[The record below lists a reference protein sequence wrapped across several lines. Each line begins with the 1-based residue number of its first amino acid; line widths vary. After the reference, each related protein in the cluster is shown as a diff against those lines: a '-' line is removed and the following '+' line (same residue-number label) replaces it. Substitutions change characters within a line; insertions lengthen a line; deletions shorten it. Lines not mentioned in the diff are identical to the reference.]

1 MDKRNI
7 WVVCDAFDHVDSFT
21 GQLVSKAY
29 QLSKESNGCVQVIF
43 LGNTSEDELKRCA
56 LYGADEVVYQHCETK
71 DERLWLDILSDIYSS
86 IGADVIMFTNSDFS
100 KTLSSFFA
108 SRFEFG
114 LTADCIDICFED
126 ENGFVFERATMSDS
140 VQARIICIDS
150 QCCTCT
156 VKKNAFVENVIN
168 EVKELSIRKWDYK
181 GSFNTDDTYE
191 VISCVK
197 REIENS
203 ADLDNA
209 KIVFGVGRGVKDK
222 ETFDLICQAGKKY
235 NAVVVGTKCVVDDG
249 LLPKKYQVGQSG
261 RSIAPDIYIAFGISG
276 ANQHLVGIRNSRQI
290 IAVNNNENAPI
301 FNIADVKIVADVKEF
316 IKEFSE

>member
-7 WVVCDAFDHVDSFT
+7 WVVCDSFDHIDSFT
-21 GQLVSKAY
+21 NQLISKAY
-29 QLSKESNGCVQVIF
+29 LLGKESSGRVQVIF
-43 LGNTSEDELKRCA
+43 IGKAEDEELKKCSA
-56 LYGADEVVYQHCETK
+56 YGADEVIYQPCEMK
-71 DERLWLDILSDIYSS
+71 DEKLWLDILSDIYSVS
-86 IGADVIMFTNSDFS
+86 GADIIMFTNTEFS

-108 SRFEFG
+108 SRFEVG
-114 LTADCIDICFED
+114 LTADCIDISYEE
-126 ENGFVFERATMSDS
+126 ENGYVFERAAMSDS
-140 VQARIICIDS
+140 VLARIICVDS

-156 VKKNAFVENVIN
+156 VKKNVFVEKRADEAKKLTI
-168 EVKELSIRKWDYK
+168 KKWGFTGKYRADIK
-181 GSFNTDDTYE
+181 YE
-191 VISCVK
+191 VIRSVK
-197 REIENS
+197 KEIENN

-209 KIVFGVGRGVKDK
+209 KIVFGIGRGVKDK

-235 NAVVVGTKCVVDDG
+235 NAVIVGTKCVVDDG

-261 RSIAPDIYIAFGISG
+261 CSIAPDLYVAFGISG

-316 IKEFSE
+316 IREFSE